1 MPHNVKQKEREE
13 IISKNMAGASLQLQ
27 GKINEILRNLSDKGR
42 LGLHDA
48 LEEIL
53 IKDGLLIETE
63 DKEL

>member
-27 GKINEILRNLSDKGR
+27 GKINEILRNLSDEGR

-53 IKDGLLIETE
+53 IKDGLLEQN
-63 DKEL
+63 KEE